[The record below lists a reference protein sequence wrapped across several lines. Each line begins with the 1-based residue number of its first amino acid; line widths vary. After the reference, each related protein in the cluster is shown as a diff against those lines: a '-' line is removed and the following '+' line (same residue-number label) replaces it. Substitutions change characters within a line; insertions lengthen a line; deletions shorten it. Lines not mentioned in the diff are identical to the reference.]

1 MSLVDLFITCADQ
14 TEANTI
20 RSELLNRRLIACG
33 NTWPVTSEFH
43 WGGVVEAANEVMLL
57 IKTTSEHQ
65 NAVLEIVTSLHSY
78 EVPAISVVRVEAGSA
93 EYERWVI
100 ESTQP

>member
-57 IKTTSEHQ
+57 VKTTSEHQ

-78 EVPAISVVRVEAGSA
+78 EVPAISIVRVEAGTPA
-93 EYERWVI
+93 HEQWII